1 MSESSSKFVTTKQLS
16 ELINTPIY
24 TIQQWVREQKIP
36 AYSISIP
43 SRTKPK
49 TDKVRNK
56 FLFDVEEVI
65 RIIKKSKV

>member
-1 MSESSSKFVTTKQLS
+1 L
-16 ELINTPIY
+16 
-24 TIQQWVREQKIP
+24 QQWVREQKIP
-36 AYSISIP
+36 AYSISIK

-56 FLFDVEEVI
+56 FLFDVEEVV